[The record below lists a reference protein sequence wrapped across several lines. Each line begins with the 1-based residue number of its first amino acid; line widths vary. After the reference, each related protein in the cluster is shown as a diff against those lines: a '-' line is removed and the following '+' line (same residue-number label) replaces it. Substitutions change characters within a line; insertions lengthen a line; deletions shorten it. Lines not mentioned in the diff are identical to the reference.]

1 MDQCLLHLLNF
12 NFNVHLQLGGE
23 ERRDRGHNMGLGLQ
37 RLNRARRGKLQVVIT
52 EGHIRPVVP
61 LVAAK
66 FASECN
72 IIARNHV
79 PILPHWKL
87 YKKKP
92 ASSSKEKEPKEKEP
106 NEKEPKEKEPASAYV
121 DLFLGK
127 LKVHTFFGPFHI

>member
-1 MDQCLLHLLNF
+1 M
-12 NFNVHLQLGGE
+12 
-23 ERRDRGHNMGLGLQ
+23 GHGLQ

-52 EGHIRPVVP
+52 EGNIRLVVP

-72 IIARNHV
+72 IIVRNHV

-87 YKKKP
+87 YKKEP
-92 ASSSKEKEPKEKEP
+92 TSSSKEKDPKE
-106 NEKEPKEKEPASAYV
+106 NDPKQKEPASAYV

-127 LKVHTFFGPFHI
+127 LKVHTFYGPFHI

>member
-1 MDQCLLHLLNF
+1 
-12 NFNVHLQLGGE
+12 
-23 ERRDRGHNMGLGLQ
+23 MGLGLQ

-72 IIARNHV
+72 IIVRNHV

-92 ASSSKEKEPKEKEP
+92 ASSSKEKEPKV
-106 NEKEPKEKEPASAYV
+106 KEPASAYV